1 MLKRLSS
8 KRVRLSMIK
17 NRYPIRL
24 VFAISAVGIYL
35 MSDQNFAL
43 EEGDKVRELAVLTTE
58 TSKIVKNGCYLTGSA
73 SALVGSIWAVAA
85 QNLKVAITAAAV
97 TLVAFKAPAF
107 FSGTL
112 CI

>member
-1 MLKRLSS
+1 MLKRSYATSWL
-8 KRVRLSMIK
+8 K
-17 NRYPIRL
+17 NRYPVPLI
-24 VFAISAVGIYL
+24 FAISAVGIYL
-35 MSDQNFAL
+35 CSGQSFAL
-43 EEGDKVRELAVLTTE
+43 EEGDKVKELAVLTTE

-73 SALVGSIWAVAA
+73 SALIGSIWSVAA

-112 CI
+112 LI